1 MAKTITM
8 HEFNRQEFRMAA
20 NLLMELWDNIPEEDI
35 EEAAFIYGV
44 YTDLITI
51 CSRTRQ
57 IGNDIEYTYQDKTKE
72 PVTLPGVLEEWE
84 RKFNKKG
91 GGQHGKNN

>member
-1 MAKTITM
+1 MQKHIIM

-20 NLLMELWDNIPEEDI
+20 NLLMELWDNIPAEDV
-35 EEAAFIYGV
+35 EEAVFIYGV

-57 IGNDIEYTYQDKTKE
+57 IGNDIDYTYNSTTKQPE
-72 PVTLPGVLEEWE
+72 
-84 RKFNKKG
+84 
-91 GGQHGKNN
+91 